1 MLGCNWFIELYITW
15 HRLRAK
21 DDDRERWC
29 RLEHSHTME
38 FIVTL
43 LLHIL
48 PFPSYFLSHLE
59 NVTDES
65 YDAQRKLASNHIE
78 IEGLYIYALCLATL
92 PSSENYYFLVN
103 PAETITIDH
112 FAVTTKWLLFIFF
125 FLFFFF
131 SFFFAF
137 TDSLEIHCTLL
148 NRNDPLPIHPDAD
161 RAPDLLMLVSSFT
174 PNSKVS
180 EVVSWVSSGQ
190 TNLSFSTRYH
200 YKQRM

>member
-1 MLGCNWFIELYITW
+1 MLGCKWFIELYITW

-65 YDAQRKLASNHIE
+65 YDTQRKLASNHIE
-78 IEGLYIYALCLATL
+78 IEGLYVYALCLATL

-112 FAVTTKWLLFIFF
+112 FAVTTKWLLFLFFF

-131 SFFFAF
+131 FCVHWQFGNPLYPF
-137 TDSLEIHCTLL
+137 EPKRPGL
-148 NRNDPLPIHPDAD
+148 NPSWRW
-161 RAPDLLMLVSSFT
+161 SS
-174 PNSKVS
+174 PR
-180 EVVSWVSSGQ
+180 SSYVGQ
-190 TNLSFSTRYH
+190 QFYP
-200 YKQRM
+200 KQ